1 MILSVS
7 IANSDDSG
15 LPESVTSMKSK
26 EQILSHIQDSTPLL
40 SLPHVLIKLIDA
52 CDDENIPVSAIAPL
66 VAQDSSISVKV
77 LQLVNSSYFGLN
89 RTFSDITQA
98 VVYLGASTIKNLAIT
113 ASVQQVFARL
123 KNGNVFNID
132 LFWYNSL
139 LAASIARR
147 LAVVTNHGNP
157 EEAYLAGLLHNI
169 GHLILFS
176 AFPTEYELLQ
186 KMERNGDDECS
197 CEEQLI
203 GITHCELGSWLLK
216 NWKISPLITDAI
228 LYHHHSTDYI
238 EEGFPLVK
246 LTYLAGKL
254 SQEQNG
260 EHVNAANLTHNL
272 LGLTSAQVQEATE
285 SAKEDVIEIAQKLEI
300 RIPLFRA
307 TPHETTN
314 NDEQYRP
321 GDSMLSTLEESEQ
334 TFDVNK
340 ALIQHVENSSL
351 LTSFCQD
358 LIQKDDQDSILATAE
373 EIVRILWASKTVFFL
388 LYDAENK
395 AMRGVSSSKNPDKN
409 LFQGIAL
416 RENGRPSL
424 ALQSLL
430 SETILTTNRNSG
442 ETINNL
448 ADEQIFNLADSTSV
462 YYLPMRVKKERI
474 GVIVLSQQT
483 ESIDDGPQ
491 QREQMKLVANQTA
504 IALHM
509 NERRRKEAQKIQ
521 AERMAT
527 AFLAA
532 KKVVH
537 EVNNPLGII
546 SNYLK
551 LLEIKIPKE
560 QGVQQELQ
568 ILNEEISRISN
579 IIEQLASFS
588 TTATTSHVAT
598 LSLNDFLQ
606 QMLRILDATLLKP
619 KGIRLIFNLA
629 SSLASIVTEKDK
641 LTQIIINLVKNAAEA
656 MPEGGSISLTTSNIV
671 SGDKVLGVRLDV
683 CDDGPGIPEKI
694 KSNLFSPFMTTK
706 SHGHSGLGLSVVHK
720 MTQELGGIIECETTN
735 EQGTRFTISLPL
747 NHSQIDSLR
756 EI

>member
-1 MILSVS
+1 MKNKEHILS
-7 IANSDDSG
+7 
-15 LPESVTSMKSK
+15 
-26 EQILSHIQDSTPLL
+26 QIQDSTPLL
-40 SLPHVLIKLIDA
+40 SLPHVLVKLMDA

-77 LQLVNSSYFGLN
+77 LRLVNSSYFGLN
-89 RTFSDITQA
+89 RTFLDITQA

-113 ASVQQVFARL
+113 ASVQQVFAGL
-123 KNGNVFNID
+123 KHGNVFNID
-132 LFWYNSL
+132 LFWYKSL

-147 LAVVTNHGNP
+147 LAVATNHGNP

-176 AFPTEYELLQ
+176 AFPKEYELLQ
-186 KMERNGDDECS
+186 KMEKNGADECG

-216 NWKISPLITDAI
+216 NWKISPLITDAT

-254 SQEQNG
+254 SEEQIG
-260 EHVNAANLTHNL
+260 EHVNAANLAHKL
-272 LGLTSAQVQEATE
+272 LGLTPQQLQEATE

-300 RIPLFRA
+300 RISPFKGA

-314 NDEQYRP
+314 NDKQYRP
-321 GDSMLSTLEESEQ
+321 GDSILETAEESEQ
-334 TFDVNK
+334 TIDVNK
-340 ALIQHVENSSL
+340 VLSQYVENSSL
-351 LTSFCQD
+351 LTNFCKD
-358 LIQKDDQDSILATAE
+358 LIQKDDQDSILAASE

-395 AMRGVSSSKNPDKN
+395 AMRGTSSSKNPDKK
-409 LFQGIAL
+409 LFQGLTL
-416 RENGRPSL
+416 RESRRPSF

-430 SETILTTNRNSG
+430 SETILTAKGNSK
-442 ETINNL
+442 ERINNL
-448 ADEQIFNLADSTSV
+448 ADEQIFNLANCTSV

-474 GVIVLSQQT
+474 GVIVLSHHAK
-483 ESIDDGPQ
+483 SIGDGPQ
-491 QREQMKLVANQTA
+491 QHEQMQLVADQTA
-504 IALHM
+504 IALYM
-509 NERRRKEAQKIQ
+509 NDIRRKEAQKIR

-527 AFLAA
+527 ASLAA
-532 KKVVH
+532 RKVVH

-568 ILNEEISRISN
+568 ILNDEISRISN
-579 IIEQLASFS
+579 IIEQFASFS
-588 TTATTSHVAT
+588 TTATVSHTAT
-598 LSLNDFLQ
+598 LSVNDLLQ
-606 QMLRILDATLLKP
+606 QMLRILDATLLDP
-619 KGIRLIFNLA
+619 RGIRLITNLA
-629 SSLASIVTEKDK
+629 PSLVSIVTEQDK
-641 LTQIIINLVKNAAEA
+641 LKQIIINLVKNAAEA
-656 MPEGGSISLTTSNIV
+656 MPEGGAITITTSDIV
-671 SGDKVLGVRLDV
+671 AGDKVLGVRLDV

-694 KSNLFSPFMTTK
+694 KNNLFSPFMTTK

-720 MTQELGGIIECETTN
+720 TTQELGGTITCETTN
-735 EQGTRFTISLPL
+735 EQGTRFTLSLPL
-747 NHSQIDSLR
+747 NHLLTDRSGQI
-756 EI
+756 

>member
-1 MILSVS
+1 
-7 IANSDDSG
+7 
-15 LPESVTSMKSK
+15 MKSK
-26 EQILSHIQDSTPLL
+26 EHILSQIQNSIPLL
-40 SLPHVLIKLIDA
+40 SLPHVLIKLIAA

-77 LQLVNSSYFGLN
+77 LRLVNSSCFGLN

-113 ASVQQVFARL
+113 ASVEQVFAGL
-123 KNGNVFNID
+123 KNGNGFNIG

-147 LAVVTNHGNP
+147 LAVATNHSNP
-157 EEAYLAGLLHNI
+157 EEAYIAGLLHNI

-176 AFPTEYELLQ
+176 AFPTEYGLLQ
-186 KMERNGDDECS
+186 KKEKIGTDECGS
-197 CEEQLI
+197 EEQLI

-216 NWKISPLITDAI
+216 NWKISPLITDAT
-228 LYHHHSTDYI
+228 LYHHHSPDYI

-254 SQEQNG
+254 SEEQNG
-260 EHVNAANLTHNL
+260 EHVNAANLAHNL
-272 LGLTSAQVQEATE
+272 LGLTSEQLQESTE
-285 SAKEDVIEIAQKLEI
+285 RAKEDVIEIAQKLEI
-300 RIPLFRA
+300 RIFPSRA

-314 NDEQYRP
+314 NDKKNRS
-321 GDSMLSTLEESEQ
+321 GDSALSTPEESEQ

-358 LIQKDDQDSILATAE
+358 LIQKDDQDSILAASE

-388 LYDAENK
+388 LYDAVNK
-395 AMRGVSSSKNPDKN
+395 AMRGTSSSKNPEKD
-409 LFQGIAL
+409 LFQGLVIP
-416 RENGRPSL
+416 ESGRPSL
-424 ALQSLL
+424 AVRSLL
-430 SETILTTNRNSG
+430 SERILTASGNSG
-442 ETINNL
+442 KLINNL
-448 ADEQIFNLADSTSV
+448 ADEQIFNIINSTSIK
-462 YYLPMRVKKERI
+462 YLPMLVKKERI
-474 GVIVLSQQT
+474 GVIVFSHQAD
-483 ESIDDGPQ
+483 SIDDSGQ

-509 NERRRKEAQKIQ
+509 NEIRSKEAQKIQ

-532 KKVVH
+532 RKVVH

-579 IIEQLASFS
+579 IIEQLSSFS
-588 TTATTSHVAT
+588 TTATASHTAT
-598 LSLNDFLQ
+598 LSVNDILQ

-619 KGIRLIFNLA
+619 KGIRLISNLA
-629 SSLASIVTEKDK
+629 PSLAAIDTEKDK
-641 LTQIIINLVKNAAEA
+641 LKQIIINLVKNAAEA
-656 MPEGGSISLTTSNIV
+656 MTEGGSITITTNNIV
-671 SGDKVLGVRLDV
+671 ARDKVLGVRIDV
-683 CDDGPGIPEKI
+683 RDDGPGIPEKI
-694 KSNLFSPFMTTK
+694 KNNLFSPFMTTK
-706 SHGHSGLGLSVVHK
+706 NHGHSGLGLSVVHK
-720 MTQELGGIIECETTN
+720 TTQELGGTIECETTE
-735 EQGTRFTISLPL
+735 EQGTCFTLSLPL
-747 NHSQIDSLR
+747 NHSLTDSL
-756 EI
+756 EPI

>member
-1 MILSVS
+1 
-7 IANSDDSG
+7 
-15 LPESVTSMKSK
+15 MKSK
-26 EQILSHIQDSTPLL
+26 EHILSQIQNSTPLL
-40 SLPHVLIKLIDA
+40 SLPHVLIKLIAA

-77 LQLVNSSYFGLN
+77 LRLVNSSCFGLN

-113 ASVQQVFARL
+113 ASVQQVFAGL
-123 KNGNVFNID
+123 KNGNGFNID

-147 LAVVTNHGNP
+147 LAVATNHSNP
-157 EEAYLAGLLHNI
+157 EEAYIAGLLHNI

-186 KMERNGDDECS
+186 KKEKIGTDECGS
-197 CEEQLI
+197 EEQLI

-216 NWKISPLITDAI
+216 NWKISPLITDAT
-228 LYHHHSTDYI
+228 LYHHHSPDYI

-254 SQEQNG
+254 SEEQNG
-260 EHVNAANLTHNL
+260 EHVNAANLAHNL
-272 LGLTSAQVQEATE
+272 LGLTSEQLQESTE

-300 RIPLFRA
+300 RISPSRA

-314 NDEQYRP
+314 NDKKNRS
-321 GDSMLSTLEESEQ
+321 GDSVLSTPKESEQ

-358 LIQKDDQDSILATAE
+358 LIKKDDQDSILAASE

-388 LYDAENK
+388 LYDAVNK
-395 AMRGVSSSKNPDKN
+395 AMRGTSSSKNPEKD
-409 LFQGIAL
+409 LFQGLVIP
-416 RENGRPSL
+416 ESGRPSL
-424 ALQSLL
+424 AVRSLL
-430 SETILTTNRNSG
+430 SERILTASGNSG
-442 ETINNL
+442 KPINNL
-448 ADEQIFNLADSTSV
+448 ADEQIFNIINSTSIK
-462 YYLPMRVKKERI
+462 YLPMLVKKERI
-474 GVIVLSQQT
+474 GVIVFSHQAD
-483 ESIDDGPQ
+483 SIDDSGQ

-509 NERRRKEAQKIQ
+509 NEIRRKEAQKIQ

-532 KKVVH
+532 RKVVH

-579 IIEQLASFS
+579 IIEQLSSFS
-588 TTATTSHVAT
+588 TTATTSHIAT
-598 LSLNDFLQ
+598 LSVNDILQ

-619 KGIRLIFNLA
+619 KGIRLISNLA
-629 SSLASIVTEKDK
+629 PSLAAIDTEKDK
-641 LTQIIINLVKNAAEA
+641 LKQIIINLVKNAAEA
-656 MPEGGSISLTTSNIV
+656 MVEGGSIAITTSNIV
-671 SGDKVLGVRLDV
+671 ARDKVMGVRIDV
-683 CDDGPGIPEKI
+683 RDDGPGIPEKI
-694 KSNLFSPFMTTK
+694 KDNLFSPFMTTK

-720 MTQELGGIIECETTN
+720 TTQELGGTIECETTE
-735 EQGTRFTISLPL
+735 EQGTCFTLSLPL
-747 NHSQIDSLR
+747 NHSLTDSL
-756 EI
+756 EPI

>member
-1 MILSVS
+1 
-7 IANSDDSG
+7 
-15 LPESVTSMKSK
+15 MKSK
-26 EQILSHIQDSTPLL
+26 EQILSQIQDSTPLL
-40 SLPHVLIKLIDA
+40 SLPHVLVKLIDA

-77 LQLVNSSYFGLN
+77 LRLVNSSYFGLN
-89 RTFSDITQA
+89 RSFSDITQA

-113 ASVQQVFARL
+113 ASVQQVFAGL

-147 LAVVTNHGNP
+147 LAVATNHGYP
-157 EEAYLAGLLHNI
+157 EEAYIAGLLHNI

-176 AFPTEYELLQ
+176 AFPTEYGLLQ
-186 KMERNGDDECS
+186 KMEKNRTDECG

-216 NWKISPLITDAI
+216 NWKISPLITDAT

-254 SQEQNG
+254 SEEKNG
-260 EHVNAANLTHNL
+260 EHVNAANLAHNL
-272 LGLTSAQVQEATE
+272 LGLTSAQIQEATE
-285 SAKEDVIEIAQKLEI
+285 SAKEDVIEIAKNLEI
-300 RIPLFRA
+300 RIYTSKRA

-314 NDEQYRP
+314 KDKQNRS
-321 GDSMLSTLEESEQ
+321 GSSIRSTPEESEQ
-334 TFDVNK
+334 TFDGNK

-351 LTSFCQD
+351 LTRFCQD
-358 LIQKDDQDSILATAE
+358 LVRKDDQDSILAASE

-388 LYDAENK
+388 LYDAESK
-395 AMRGVSSSKNPDKN
+395 AMRGTSSSKNPDKK
-409 LFQGIAL
+409 LFQGLTL
-416 RENGRPSL
+416 RESGRPSL

-430 SETILTTNRNSG
+430 SETILTTNGDSG
-442 ETINNL
+442 KRINNL
-448 ADEQIFNLADSTSV
+448 ADEQIFNLANSTSV
-462 YYLPMRVKKERI
+462 KYLPMHVKKDRI
-474 GVIVLSQQT
+474 GVIILSQQA

-491 QREQMKLVANQTA
+491 QHEQMQLVANQTA
-504 IALHM
+504 IALYM
-509 NERRRKEAQKIQ
+509 NDIRRKEAQTIQ

-527 AFLAA
+527 ASLAA
-532 KKVVH
+532 RKVVH

-551 LLEIKIPKE
+551 LLEMKIPKE

-579 IIEQLASFS
+579 TIEQFASFS
-588 TTATTSHVAT
+588 TTATASQTAT
-598 LSLNDFLQ
+598 LSVNDLLQ
-606 QMLRILDATLLKP
+606 QMLRILDATLLEP
-619 KGIRLIFNLA
+619 RGIRLISNLA
-629 SSLASIVTEKDK
+629 PSLAVIVTEKDK
-641 LTQIIINLVKNAAEA
+641 LKQIIINLVKNAAEA
-656 MPEGGSISLTTSNIV
+656 MPEGGAITITTSNIV
-671 SGDKVLGVRLDV
+671 TGDKVLGVRLDV

-694 KSNLFSPFMTTK
+694 KNNLFSPFMTTK

-720 MTQELGGIIECETTN
+720 TTQELGGTIKCETTN
-735 EQGTRFTISLPL
+735 EQGTRFTLSLPL
-747 NHSQIDSLR
+747 NHSLTDRSG
-756 EI
+756 